1 MFDIDLYCYFQWT
14 NYNICEKNVIKVTN
28 HLWSTCIHVCES
40 FWYLQVY
47 GTFFAADVKC
57 YGNECYPLAF
67 GIPAA
72 LMVLAT
78 SQYQP
83 VTALQA

>member
-1 MFDIDLYCYFQWT
+1 MY
-14 NYNICEKNVIKVTN
+14 VKVFG
-28 HLWSTCIHVCES
+28 I
-40 FWYLQVY
+40 YI
-47 GTFFAADVKC
+47 FAADVKC